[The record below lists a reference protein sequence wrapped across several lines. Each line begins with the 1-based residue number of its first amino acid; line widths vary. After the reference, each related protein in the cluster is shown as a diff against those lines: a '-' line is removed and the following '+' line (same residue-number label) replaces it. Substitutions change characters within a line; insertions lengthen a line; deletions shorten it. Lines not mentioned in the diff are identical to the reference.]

1 MRDGWLETYRGCV
14 NAWET
19 DTTAHFTVAYYFDR
33 FSDAT
38 LNAMESLGLG
48 PGYIAAEGRTCASV
62 DCYVRYLAEL
72 RAGDGLHIESAPIA
86 VDERKVT
93 LGHKVYNSE
102 TGQLACTLE
111 QLLLHFDM
119 KQRKAVP
126 MSEAQQA
133 RVRERIV
140 AWDGDP
146 RQERPNPAG
155 DDGFAICARDT
166 VKPWEIDLLGHMG
179 FQFFVHRFSA
189 AGLQLLGRIGCT
201 SSFMREQ
208 KRGFSTFEF
217 QLRFR
222 RELKAGDRVAVKSG
236 LTMLGNSSV
245 CVLHRMYNEAT
256 GELSAQ
262 LSQFG
267 VLLDMEARRPTRI
280 PDAIREQAQRFL
292 ATG

>member
-48 PGYIAAEGRTCASV
+48 PRYIAPEGRTCASV

-126 MSEAQQA
+126 MSEAQ
-133 RVRERIV
+133 VRSAPNMPAAAPTSRNGSGMRQFV
-140 AWDGDP
+140 AQTDRMWPAP
-146 RQERPNPAG
+146 R
-155 DDGFAICARDT
+155 
-166 VKPWEIDLLGHMG
+166 
-179 FQFFVHRFSA
+179 
-189 AGLQLLGRIGCT
+189 
-201 SSFMREQ
+201 
-208 KRGFSTFEF
+208 
-217 QLRFR
+217 
-222 RELKAGDRVAVKSG
+222 
-236 LTMLGNSSV
+236 
-245 CVLHRMYNEAT
+245 
-256 GELSAQ
+256 
-262 LSQFG
+262 
-267 VLLDMEARRPTRI
+267 RRPARGGR
-280 PDAIREQAQRFL
+280 P
-292 ATG
+292 GPGPKCGGG